1 MNVQCNM
8 EARSCNH
15 CCSGKL
21 ISITYSGRVFLALGI
36 QHAFG
41 CVLVALHIQHAMR
54 MCHIV
59 ICGLPTLQYFFT
71 LSHKWHKFLK
81 KNY

>member
-1 MNVQCNM
+1 M
-8 EARSCNH
+8 EAHLCNH
-15 CCSGKL
+15 CCRGKL
-21 ISITYSGRVFLALGI
+21 ISITYSGCVFLALDI
-36 QHAFG
+36 QHVFV

-59 ICGLPTLQYFFT
+59 ICGLLNATIFFHII
-71 LSHKWHKFLK
+71 SQMAQFAK